1 MQKHE
6 MIREYIVQKIES
18 GELKKGSRLPSC
30 RDVSKELS
38 VNKITVNKV
47 YHSMEEEHLIYGIPK
62 GGFYVVEDLADSAV
76 KHQVYDFATV
86 TPDSKLIPYR
96 EFSHVINKSVDH
108 YKADL
113 FSYEPT
119 AGLSE
124 LRHTLK
130 DMFEN
135 NAIYTGLNNIVITNG
150 AQQAIHLLLQMLFK
164 DSKAKFL
171 VEAPTYNLVLKMAE
185 VLGIEIACISREN
198 NGFDA
203 HELENI
209 FKTGSIRT
217 FYLMPRHHNPTGFSL
232 EEKQKRKIAEL
243 AAKYDVLILED
254 DYLADLG
261 SSKSKLPIHY
271 YDTADKTIYI
281 RSFSKTFMPGMR
293 LGAAVLPE
301 YLTERFTEQ
310 KRLTDLNTSRLP
322 QAALDLFIKSGM
334 YEKQAQKVRKSYEE
348 KLRRSRE
355 IIEALSPDWIRWHI
369 PSHGIFIWGEIENGR
384 CYYQIEKLLAKNDI
398 LIKSGEDSYLKDKSI
413 NNCFRLCISG
423 IPLDGIKDGLGK
435 MMQVLNSMKE

>member
-6 MIREYIVQKIES
+6 MVREYIVNKIKS

-30 RDVSKELS
+30 REVSKALS
-38 VNKITVNKV
+38 VNKITVNKA
-47 YHSMEEEHLIYGIPK
+47 YNSMEEEHLIYGIPR
-62 GGFYVVEDLADSAV
+62 GGFYVVEDVADSAA
-76 KHQVYDFATV
+76 KHQVYDFAAV
-86 TPDSKLIPYR
+86 TPDPRLIPYR
-96 EFSHVINKSVDH
+96 EFSHVINKAVDH
-108 YKADL
+108 YKVDL

-135 NAIYTGLNNIVITNG
+135 NAIYTGLNNIIITNG
-150 AQQAIHLLLQMLFK
+150 AQQAIYLLLQMLFE
-164 DSKAKFL
+164 DSQAKLL
-171 VEAPTYNLVLKMAE
+171 VEAPTYSLVLKMAE
-185 VLGIEIACISREN
+185 IIGIEIACIQREN
-198 NGFDA
+198 NGFDLR
-203 HELENI
+203 ELGNI
-209 FKTGSIRT
+209 FRSRSIRA
-217 FYLMPRHHNPTGFSL
+217 FYLMPGHHNPTGFCL
-232 EEKQKRKIAEL
+232 EEKQKKKLAEL

-261 SSKSKLPIHY
+261 SSKSRLPIHY

-281 RSFSKTFMPGMR
+281 RSFSKTFMPGIR

-301 YLTERFTEQ
+301 YLTDRFTEL
-310 KRLTDLNTSRLP
+310 KSLADLNTSRLP

-334 YEKQAQKVRKSYEE
+334 YEKQVKKVRKSYEE
-348 KLRRSRE
+348 KLRRSRD

-369 PSHGIFIWGEIENGR
+369 PSHGIFIWGEIKNDR
-384 CYYQIEKLLAKNDI
+384 CYYQIEKLLAENNI

-423 IPLDGIKDGLGK
+423 IPLDDIKDGLSK

>member
-6 MIREYIVQKIES
+6 IIREYIVQKIKS
-18 GELKKGSRLPSC
+18 GELKKGSRIPSC
-30 RDVSKELS
+30 RDVSKELF

-47 YHSMEEEHLIYGIPK
+47 YRSMEEEHLIYGIPK
-62 GGFYVVEDLADSAV
+62 GGFYVVEDMADSAA
-76 KHQVYDFATV
+76 KHKVYDFAAV
-86 TPDSKLIPYR
+86 TPDSRLIPYR
-96 EFSHVINKSVDH
+96 EFSHVINKAVDH
-108 YKADL
+108 YKTDL

-135 NAIYTGLNNIVITNG
+135 NAIYTGSNNIVITNG

-164 DSKAKFL
+164 DSVAKLL
-171 VEAPTYNLVLKMAE
+171 VEAPTYNLVLRMAE
-185 VLGIEIACISREN
+185 MLGIGIDCVPRESS
-198 NGFDA
+198 GFDLC
-203 HELENI
+203 ELENI
-209 FKTGSIRT
+209 FESKSIKA

-232 EEKQKRKIAEL
+232 EEKHKRRIAEL
-243 AAKYDVLILED
+243 AAKYDVFILED

-261 SSKSKLPIHY
+261 SNKSRLPIHY
-271 YDTADKTIYI
+271 YDTDDKTIYI

-310 KRLTDLNTSRLP
+310 KRLADLNTSRLP

-348 KLRRSRE
+348 KLRRSKE
-355 IIEALSPDWIRWHI
+355 IIEDLSPDWIRWHI
-369 PSHGIFIWGEIENGR
+369 PSHGIFIWGEILNGR
-384 CYYQIEKLLAKNDI
+384 CFYELEKLLAENDI

-423 IPLDGIKDGLGK
+423 ISQDDIKEGLSR

>member
-6 MIREYIVQKIES
+6 MVREYIVQKIKS

-30 RDVSKELS
+30 REISKALS
-38 VNKITVNKV
+38 VNKITVNKA
-47 YHSMEEEHLIYGIPK
+47 YHSMEEEHLIYGIPR
-62 GGFYVVEDLADSAV
+62 GGFYLVEDIADLAA
-76 KHQVYDFATV
+76 KHQVYDFAAV
-86 TPDSKLIPYR
+86 TPDLRLIPYR
-96 EFSHVINKSVDH
+96 EFSHVINKAVDH
-108 YKADL
+108 YKTDL
-113 FSYEPT
+113 FSYEPS
-119 AGLSE
+119 AGLAD

-135 NAIYTGLNNIVITNG
+135 NAIYTGLNNIIITNG

-164 DSKAKFL
+164 DSKAKLL
-171 VEAPTYNLVLKMAE
+171 VEVPTYNLVLKMAKM
-185 VLGIEIACISREN
+185 LGIGIACISRDN
-198 NGFDA
+198 NGFDV

-209 FKTGSIRT
+209 FRSGNIRA

-232 EEKQKRKIAEL
+232 EEKQKKKIAEL
-243 AAKYDVLILED
+243 AAEYDVLILED

-301 YLTERFTEQ
+301 YLTERFIEQ
-310 KRLTDLNTSRLP
+310 KHLADLNTSRLP

-334 YEKQAQKVRKSYEE
+334 YEKQVHKVRKSYEE
-348 KLRRSRE
+348 KLRRSKE
-355 IIEALSPDWIRWHI
+355 IIEALSPNWIRWHI
-369 PSHGIFIWGEIENGR
+369 PSHGIFIWGEIQNGR
-384 CYYQIEKLLAKNDI
+384 CYYDLEKLLAENDI
-398 LIKSGEDSYLKDKSI
+398 LIKSGEDSYLKGKSK

-423 IPLDGIKDGLGK
+423 IPLDDMKVGLSR
-435 MMQVLNSMKE
+435 MMQVLSSMKE